1 MAVGLLA
8 CHRLRFVRTI
18 FNHISESALPADW
31 IHSMALVMLTVSAT
45 GPVLRT
51 FLCLRMKNALEK
63 VWFPPR
69 TDFFVWWSIL
79 SVCCSPGTWQHSVNG
94 DSEVCWIKK
103 KYQTKTGF
111 GMFGHTKLWKHA
123 FIRCISTMTAYR
135 LTCTIICYFCVWLW
149 FRCFFR
155 IIVRKVSVTVAQQS
169 QMLDISKHELGY
181 QQ

>member
-45 GPVLRT
+45 GPVFRT

-103 KYQTKTGF
+103 SIKRKLVSECLDIQNCENMHLLDASRQWPHTGWRVLSSVISVCGF
-111 GMFGHTKLWKHA
+111 GYVA
-123 FIRCISTMTAYR
+123 FSAS
-135 LTCTIICYFCVWLW
+135 LFEKSVWQW
-149 FRCFFR
+149 HNKAKC
-155 IIVRKVSVTVAQQS
+155 
-169 QMLDISKHELGY
+169 
-181 QQ
+181 